1 MPGVYSF
8 IWNLLDLPAGT
19 VKVWREGGRW
29 LGGEF
34 LESINSP
41 LSVQIVGRP
50 YAEELVL
57 RVMNELDEL
66 NQ

>member
-1 MPGVYSF
+1 M
-8 IWNLLDLPAGT
+8 
-19 VKVWREGGRW
+19 KVWREGGRW

-34 LESINSP
+34 LESINAP
-41 LSVQIVGRP
+41 LGVQIVGRP

>member
-1 MPGVYSF
+1 M
-8 IWNLLDLPAGT
+8 
-19 VKVWREGGRW
+19 KVWKESGRN
-29 LGGEF
+29 LGEDF
-34 LESINSP
+34 VESINSP
-41 LSVQIVGRP
+41 IGVQVVGRP